1 MSEPAEHIATRYDA
15 AQEIAREAG
24 ELALGHF
31 RNRDRLTSE
40 RKGVQ
45 DIVSVADREVEA
57 FIRDRLASRFPKDD
71 FLGEESGLSE
81 AGDGSGSGIW
91 VVDPIDG
98 TACFLTGI
106 PAWSVSIAYVSGGEI
121 TLGVIADPC
130 ADNIYSAARGAGAWL
145 DGTRLSASSATKIT
159 DGSVGM
165 GFSHRSKPSELIS
178 FASALLAAEGMY
190 FRNGS
195 GALMLAYVAAGRL
208 IGYYEPHINSWDCLA
223 GIALVREAGG
233 WTSDFLANEGIYRG
247 NPLVASARGLRKAM
261 CGLAGL

>member
-1 MSEPAEHIATRYDA
+1 MSEPAEHIATRYNA

-24 ELALGHF
+24 ELALEHF
-31 RNRDRLTSE
+31 RNRDRLTAES
-40 RKGVQ
+40 KGVQ
-45 DIVSVADREVEA
+45 DIVSAADREVEA
-57 FIRDRLASRFPKDD
+57 LIRDRLGSSFPNDD
-71 FLGEESGLSE
+71 FLGEESGLTE
-81 AGDGSGSGIW
+81 ASRDSRSGIW

-106 PAWSVSIAYVSGGEI
+106 PAWSVSIAYAWREEVA
-121 TLGVIADPC
+121 LGVVADPC
-130 ADNIYSAARGAGAWL
+130 AGNIYGAARGAGAWL
-145 DGTRLSASSATKIT
+145 DGKRLSVSSATNVA

-165 GFSHRSKPSELIS
+165 GFSHRSDPAEVIS
-178 FASALLAAEGMY
+178 FASALLGAGGMY

-233 WTSDFLANEGIYRG
+233 WTSDFLANGGLYSG
-247 NPLVASARGLRKAM
+247 NPLVASAPGVSKMMRRF
-261 CGLAGL
+261 AGL